1 MISARLPT
9 SALKDRLKSGPAVG
23 CHWLSLGSPAIAELA
38 AESGADAIVIDT
50 QHGLW
55 DRSSLEAAIGA
66 VAGRVPV
73 LVRVA
78 DQSDWAIGSA
88 LDAGAHGVIV
98 PMVNTGEECARV
110 VGATQYP
117 PTGHRSGGGARTSA
131 DFVAYRAAAQ
141 HLVASVMIET
151 AAAVEAAEAIAAT
164 PGLDMIFIGPGD
176 LSLSLGS
183 SQGQPD
189 FEAAV
194 AKVMAAGRAAGV
206 PVGIFTTG
214 IDQAVARAK
223 EGHCFVVAAYDV
235 AVNRAAKGSHDRF
248 HSETARS

>member
-1 MISARLPT
+1 MISSRLPT
-9 SALKDRLKSGPAVG
+9 PTLKARLKSGPAIG
-23 CHWLSLGSPAIAELA
+23 CHWLSLGSPALAELA
-38 AESGADAIVIDT
+38 ADASPDAIVIDT

-78 DQSDWAIGSA
+78 DQSDYAIGSA
-88 LDAGAHGVIV
+88 LDAGAYGVIA
-98 PMVNTGEECARV
+98 PMVNTAAECAKV
-110 VGATQYP
+110 VSATQYP
-117 PTGHRSGGGARTSA
+117 PVGHRSGGGARTSA
-131 DFVAYRAAAQ
+131 DFAAYRAAAQ

-176 LSLSLGS
+176 LSLSLES
-183 SQGQPD
+183 SQGEAR

-194 AKVMAAGRAAGV
+194 ARVMAAGRAAGV
-206 PVGIFTTG
+206 PVGIFTG
-214 IDQAVARAK
+214 NLDQALARAK
-223 EGHCFVVAAYDV
+223 EGHAFVVAAYDV
-235 AVNRAAKGSHDRF
+235 VVNRAANAAIQRFQAEGAKG
-248 HSETARS
+248 

>member
-9 SALKDRLKSGPAVG
+9 PDLKARLKSGPAVG

-38 AESGADAIVIDT
+38 AEAGSDAIVIDT

-78 DQSDWAIGSA
+78 DQSDYAIGSA

-98 PMVNTGEECARV
+98 PMVNTAAECAKAV
-110 VGATQYP
+110 SATQYP
-117 PTGHRSGGGARTSA
+117 PHGHRSGGGARTSA
-131 DFVAYRAAAQ
+131 DFAAYRAAAQ

-194 AKVMAAGRAAGV
+194 DKVMAAGRAAGV

-214 IDQAVARAK
+214 LDQAVARARQ
-223 EGHCFVVAAYDV
+223 GHCFVVAAYDV
-235 AVNRAAKGSHDRF
+235 AINRGARAAHDRF
-248 HSETARS
+248 HAEAVRP

>member
-1 MISARLPT
+1 MISSRLPT
-9 SALKDRLKSGPAVG
+9 PALKARLKSGPSIG

-38 AESGADAIVIDT
+38 ADAGPDAIVIDT

-55 DRSSLEAAIGA
+55 DRSTMESAIGA
-66 VAGRVPV
+66 VAGRAPV

-98 PMVNTGEECARV
+98 PMVNTADECARV
-110 VGATQYP
+110 IGAVQYP
-117 PTGHRSGGGARTSA
+117 PVGRRSGGGARTSA
-131 DFVAYRAAAQ
+131 DFAAYRGAAQ

-151 AAAVEAAEAIAAT
+151 AEAVEAAEAIAAT
-164 PGLDMIFIGPGD
+164 PGLDLIFIGPGD
-176 LSLSLGS
+176 LTLSLGAG
-183 SQGQPD
+183 QGTPA

-194 AKVMAAGRAAGV
+194 AKVMAAGKAAGV

-214 IDQAVARAK
+214 IDQALARAR
-223 EGHCFVVAAYDV
+223 EGHALVVAAYDV
-235 AVNRAAKGSHDRF
+235 AVTRSATAQVRRF
-248 HSETARS
+248 QQEAS